1 MNLDIETRDL
11 ISETI
16 DAVYEKQDFLGT
28 VNWILKTDDDR
39 VSTRDDLENLA
50 LGYSLGALM
59 NIAYDVAR
67 HKKLEKKYD
76 EKYKEE
82 MERKLGKEATKAI
95 AEMNRRLEEMKAKGG
110 RRVENKLTDEETDD
124 IKNMLIQVIPRFR
137 WKIRKELAIRRI

>member
-1 MNLDIETRDL
+1 MDIETRDL
-11 ISETI
+11 ISDTI
-16 DAVYEKQDFLGT
+16 NAVYEKQDFLGT

-39 VSTRDDLENLA
+39 VSTREDLENLA

-76 EKYKEE
+76 GKYKEE

-95 AEMNRRLEEMKAKGG
+95 AEMNRRLEEMKAKGV
-110 RRVENKLTDEETDD
+110 RRVANELTDEETDD
-124 IKNMLIQVIPRFR
+124 IRSMLLQVIPRFR
-137 WKIRKELAIRRI
+137 WRIRKELAMRRI

>member
-1 MNLDIETRDL
+1 LDIETRDL

-16 DAVYEKQDFLGT
+16 NAVYEQQDFLGT

-39 VSTRDDLENLA
+39 VSTREDLENLA

-82 MERKLGKEATKAI
+82 MERKLGKEAAKAI
-95 AEMNRRLEEMKAKGG
+95 AEMNRRLKEMKAKGV
-110 RRVENKLTDEETDD
+110 RRVANELTDEETDD
-124 IKNMLIQVIPRFR
+124 IRSMLLQVIPRFR
-137 WKIRKELAIRRI
+137 WRIRKELAMRRI

>member
-1 MNLDIETRDL
+1 MDIETRDL
-11 ISETI
+11 ISDTI
-16 DAVYEKQDFLGT
+16 NAVYEKQNFLGT

-76 EKYKEE
+76 DKYKEE

-95 AEMNRRLEEMKAKGG
+95 AEMNRRLEETKAKGV
-110 RRVENKLTDEETDD
+110 RRVANELTDEETDD
-124 IKNMLIQVIPRFR
+124 IRNMLIQVIPRFR

>member
-1 MNLDIETRDL
+1 LDIETRDL
-11 ISETI
+11 ISDTI
-16 DAVYEKQDFLGT
+16 NAVYEKQDFLGT
-28 VNWILKTDDDR
+28 VDWILKTDDDR

-76 EKYKEE
+76 GKYKEE

-95 AEMNRRLEEMKAKGG
+95 AEMNRRLEEMKAKGS

-124 IKNMLIQVIPRFR
+124 IRNMLIQAIPRFR

>member
-1 MNLDIETRDL
+1 LNLDIETRDL

-16 DAVYEKQDFLGT
+16 NAVYEKQDFLGT

-76 EKYKEE
+76 GKYKEE

-95 AEMNRRLEEMKAKGG
+95 VEMNRRLEEMKAKGS
-110 RRVENKLTDEETDD
+110 RPVENKLTDEETDD
-124 IKNMLIQVIPRFR
+124 IRNMLIQVIPRFR

>member
-1 MNLDIETRDL
+1 MDIETRDL

-16 DAVYEKQDFLGT
+16 NAVYEKQDFLGT

-95 AEMNRRLEEMKAKGG
+95 REMNRRLEEMKAKGG
-110 RRVENKLTDEETDD
+110 RRVENLLTDEETDD
-124 IKNMLIQVIPRFR
+124 IRNMLIQVIPRFR
-137 WKIRKELAIRRI
+137 WKIRKELEIRRI

>member
-1 MNLDIETRDL
+1 MDIETRDL

-16 DAVYEKQDFLGT
+16 NAVYEKQDFLGT

-76 EKYKEE
+76 GKYKEE

-95 AEMNRRLEEMKAKGG
+95 VEMNRRLEEMKAKGS
-110 RRVENKLTDEETDD
+110 RPVENKLTDEETDD
-124 IKNMLIQVIPRFR
+124 IRNMLIQVIPRFR

>member
-1 MNLDIETRDL
+1 MDIETRDL
-11 ISETI
+11 ISDTI
-16 DAVYEKQDFLGT
+16 NAVYEKQDFLGT
-28 VNWILKTDDDR
+28 VDWILKTDDDR

-76 EKYKEE
+76 GKYKEE

-95 AEMNRRLEEMKAKGG
+95 AEMNRRLEEMKAKGS

-124 IKNMLIQVIPRFR
+124 IRNMLIQAIPRFR